1 MIINDNR
8 IKKEKN
14 PRFCEC
20 NVGECF
26 EYQDNIFVKI
36 MNDDGCYCGLP
47 LLETNH
53 ANPFD
58 LVDNDYPDFEGTNPI
73 VKPVK
78 VTLTIE

>member
-1 MIINDNR
+1 MTIIDNR
-8 IKKEKN
+8 TEKGIK
-14 PRFCEC
+14 PRFSEY

-26 EYQDNIFVKI
+26 EYQDNVFVKI
-36 MNDDGCYCGLP
+36 MNDDGSYYGLP

-53 ANPFD
+53 ASSFD
-58 LVDNDYPDFEGTNPI
+58 LVDNDYPDFEGTNPM